1 MLKKI
6 PPIISPELM
15 YMLMKMG
22 HGDEILLADGNYPT
36 ESKGIPVV
44 RADGLGIPELL
55 EAVLNF
61 LPLDTFVKENIIFMD
76 NGKEEKPVIWK
87 EYRKIIKEKTKDS
100 KIVIM
105 ERYDFYNRA
114 DNVFFIIATSER
126 ALYAN
131 IILKK
136 GVI

>member
-6 PPIISPELM
+6 PLVISPELM

-55 EAVLNF
+55 EAILNF
-61 LPLDTFVKENIIFMD
+61 FPLDTFVEENIIFMD
-76 NGKEEKPVIWK
+76 NGKEENRLFGRNI
-87 EYRKIIKEKTKDS
+87 
-100 KIVIM
+100 
-105 ERYDFYNRA
+105 ER
-114 DNVFFIIATSER
+114 
-126 ALYAN
+126 L
-131 IILKK
+131 
-136 GVI
+136 